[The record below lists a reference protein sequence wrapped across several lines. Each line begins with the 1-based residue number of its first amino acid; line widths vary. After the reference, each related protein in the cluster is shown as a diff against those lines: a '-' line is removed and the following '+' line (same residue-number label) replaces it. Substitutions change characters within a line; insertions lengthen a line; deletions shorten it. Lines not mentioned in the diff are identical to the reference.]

1 MAFRPRGFGVAP
13 PRPPSFGSVVS
24 LVPPSFIL
32 RGGHPAV
39 VPSVA
44 LPPLLL
50 HAGAWLLIPA
60 HPLSQAGTPIPGWG
74 LRQGSFWVGFTENL
88 KEKHQLTALRGA
100 ETWGLIGSILGE
112 FFWRAVCP
120 PLPERWGFRVS
131 PVVSASPA
139 SPAFC
144 HLCFGVNP
152 SRTRTIWAGR
162 DVGSLRMEVGW
173 CWVLLPTPVTLGW
186 VFFAEGHSLSLGKS
200 CCSRQTLL
208 ACGGKPVLTGGR
220 GAVALCF
227 LGKLKPGGGQSWV
240 LPSPGHGRWWGHGYA
255 SVTVPCLSHGGEG
268 MLGFGGH
275 TQGTSARLALACRA
289 VLGRRWLSCARR
301 LAWGIRD
308 L

>member
-60 HPLSQAGTPIPGWG
+60 HPLSYTGTPIPGWG

-120 PLPERWGFRVS
+120 PPLPERWGFRVS

-152 SRTRTIWAGR
+152 SWTRTIRAGR
-162 DVGSLRMEVGW
+162 DVGSPRMEVGW
-173 CWVLLPTPVTLGW
+173 CWLLLPTPVTLGW
-186 VFFAEGHSLSLGKS
+186 VFLRRGTRFPSENPAAPGRPCLHAGGSLSL
-200 CCSRQTLL
+200 Q
-208 ACGGKPVLTGGR
+208 
-220 GAVALCF
+220 
-227 LGKLKPGGGQSWV
+227 
-240 LPSPGHGRWWGHGYA
+240 
-255 SVTVPCLSHGGEG
+255 GGEG
-268 MLGFGGH
+268 PWPCIF
-275 TQGTSARLALACRA
+275 
-289 VLGRRWLSCARR
+289 
-301 LAWGIRD
+301 WGN
-308 L
+308 